1 MSLLQTLV
9 DFSPISFSSENKKP
23 FLLLA
28 TKSDNQEVVELMLP
42 RGRLEVDCF
51 DFLEILCFHFLFF
64 SFLLVFYFFSIIV
77 SRDVAT
83 GAVGGGLDGRRGRGG
98 RTVPRQRHLTETWLT
113 PDDDLIFQSS
123 VKMP

>member
-42 RGRLEVDCF
+42 RGRLEVDWT
-51 DFLEILCFHFLFF
+51 DGEAVVAVLFLGKDI
-64 SFLLVFYFFSIIV
+64 
-77 SRDVAT
+77 
-83 GAVGGGLDGRRGRGG
+83 
-98 RTVPRQRHLTETWLT
+98 
-113 PDDDLIFQSS
+113 
-123 VKMP
+123 

>member
-51 DFLEILCFHFLFF
+51 DFLVNFMF
-64 SFLLVFYFFSIIV
+64 SFFLLVFYFFSIIV

-83 GAVGGGLDGRRGRGG
+83 GAVGGGLDGRRGRG

>member
-51 DFLEILCFHFLFF
+51 DFLVNFMF
-64 SFLLVFYFFSIIV
+64 SFFLLVFYFFSIIV

-83 GAVGGGLDGRRGRGG
+83 GAVGGGLDYF
-98 RTVPRQRHLTETWLT
+98 L
-113 PDDDLIFQSS
+113 FSS
-123 VKMP
+123 FFSSCFEFL

>member
-1 MSLLQTLV
+1 
-9 DFSPISFSSENKKP
+9 
-23 FLLLA
+23 
-28 TKSDNQEVVELMLP
+28 MLP
-42 RGRLEVDCF
+42 RGQLEVDWT
-51 DFLEILCFHFLFF
+51 IFLFF
-64 SFLLVFYFFSIIV
+64 LGVSSYSDFWFLLAFTFV